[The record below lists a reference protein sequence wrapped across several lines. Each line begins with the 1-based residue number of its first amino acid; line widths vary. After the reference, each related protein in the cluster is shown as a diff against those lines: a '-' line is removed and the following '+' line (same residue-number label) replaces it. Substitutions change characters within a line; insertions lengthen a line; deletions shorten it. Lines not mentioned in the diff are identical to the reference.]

1 MSNDSFKPL
10 ERRSPNFSDL
20 NTEIPFPDPL
30 NDRLIDL
37 DWPMSVRKV
46 QPQGEYQALS
56 HSEGRYTPAKL
67 RIYVVEPNYATATN

>member
-46 QPQGEYQALS
+46 QPQGEYHARMNLMIPLDS
-56 HSEGRYTPAKL
+56 PSSY
-67 RIYVVEPNYATATN
+67 